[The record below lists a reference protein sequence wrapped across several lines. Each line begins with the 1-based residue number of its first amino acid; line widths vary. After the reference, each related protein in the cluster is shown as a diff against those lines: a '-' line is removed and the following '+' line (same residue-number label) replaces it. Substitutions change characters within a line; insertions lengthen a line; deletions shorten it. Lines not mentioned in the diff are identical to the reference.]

1 MKNGFFKV
9 AAASF
14 SLTVADVVKNT
25 ARIKEQIDAAEKM
38 GVGLLVFSELS
49 LTGVSALD
57 LYRSGALLDG
67 ARAALSALAS
77 YTRARNIIAVVGAPL
92 MEGGKIYNVAAV
104 LGGGRILG
112 IVPKCAVTNRAFTSG
127 EYAPAYA
134 VIGGESIPFGT
145 DLLFAHESLP
155 SLRFGVEIGEDSL
168 MPVSPSVLL
177 AAAGAAIV
185 ARPSALDAAYGNAE
199 EEEALLK
206 AQSKRLCCSIVSA
219 DAPYTESTQDIV
231 YSSHHA
237 IAECGRLLAV
247 ASPFTEDNILVNDV
261 DTELAYGERARM
273 SFYTAESDV
282 RTVLFRTEVSK
293 TRLDRHVARDPFMP
307 EDSEERSR
315 ACAHILDLQAHA
327 LARRMAH
334 TRAKVAVLGISGG
347 LDSTLALLV
356 MARAYDIL
364 KRPRADILAV
374 TMPGF
379 GTSKRTYNNA
389 VGMCQAL
396 GVRLR
401 EVSIAASVTQHF
413 ADIGQ
418 DSSVHDVTYE
428 NAQARERTQILM
440 DIANM
445 EGGLVV
451 GTGDISEMALGWAT
465 YNGDHMSMYAV
476 NASVTKTQVR
486 ALVDHEARHADEA
499 LATVLFDILGTPV
512 SPELLPT
519 DDKGD
524 IAQKTEDIVGPYALH
539 DFFLYYTVRHGFSPE
554 KIYRMARR
562 AFGDE
567 YDGET
572 VKKWLT
578 AFARR
583 FFAQQF
589 KRSCMPDGPKTGA
602 VSLSPRGAWLM
613 PSDASGALWLSEIDS
628 IDGD

>member
-1 MKNGFFKV
+1 MKNGFFK
-9 AAASF
+9 ACAASV
-14 SLTVADVVKNT
+14 SMTVADIAKNT
-25 ARIKEQIDAAEKM
+25 AEIKRAIDAAEAQ
-38 GVGLLVFSELS
+38 GAGLIVFSELT
-49 LTGVSALD
+49 LTGASALD
-57 LYRSGALLDG
+57 LYRAAALLDG
-67 ARAALSALAS
+67 AREALSSLAA
-77 YTRARNIIAVVGAPL
+77 YTRARNIVAVVGLPL
-92 MEGGKIYNVAAV
+92 MEGGKIYNAAAV
-104 LGGGRILG
+104 LGGGKILG
-112 IVPKCAVTNRAFTSG
+112 IVPKCAVRDRAFASG
-127 EYAPAYA
+127 EGAPAYA
-134 VIGGESIPFGT
+134 LLDGEEIPFGT
-145 DLLFAHESLP
+145 DLIFAHATLP

-168 MPVSPSVLL
+168 MPVPPSAKLT
-177 AAAGAAIV
+177 AAGAAII
-185 ARPSALDAAYGNAE
+185 ARPSALDAALGNAKE
-199 EEEALLK
+199 EEQTLTAL
-206 AQSKRLCCSIVSA
+206 SRRLACAIVSA
-219 DAPYTESTQDIV
+219 DAPYTESTQDTV
-231 YSSHHA
+231 YSSHHV
-237 IAECGRLLAV
+237 IAECGSLLAA
-247 ASPFTEDNILVNDV
+247 ASPFTEDSLLLCDV
-261 DTELAYGERARM
+261 DTELCYGERARTGY
-273 SFYTAESDV
+273 YTAKAAG
-282 RTVLFRTEVSK
+282 RTVLFHTEV
-293 TRLDRHVARDPFMP
+293 TETALLRHIPRDPFMP
-307 EDSEERSR
+307 EDPAKREE

-334 TRAKVAVLGISGG
+334 THARSAILGISGG

-364 KRPRADILAV
+364 ARPRAEILAV

-379 GTSKRTYNNA
+379 GTSKRTYRNA

-418 DSSVHDVTYE
+418 DASLHDVTYE

-486 ALVDHEARHADEA
+486 ALVDYEARHADEA
-499 LATVLFDILGTPV
+499 LSTVLFDILGTPV

-519 DDKGD
+519 DEKGE

-539 DFFLYYTVRHGFSPE
+539 DFFLYYTVRHGFSPK

-562 AFGDE
+562 AFGEE

-572 VKKWLT
+572 VKKWL
-578 AFARR
+578 AVFARR

-613 PSDASGALWLSEIDS
+613 PSDASGALWLSEIDE
-628 IDGD
+628 IDVD